1 MPHSDWV
8 GSSLTHAALLSVD
21 IDHFKSINDIF
32 YSIGDIVLRHVAGLL
47 GDAGREGSL
56 AIRMGGEE
64 FLLLPQP
71 RSSGRS

>member
-1 MPHSDWV
+1 MPPCYRSTSTISKASTTSFH
-8 GSSLTHAALLSVD
+8 
-21 IDHFKSINDIF
+21 
-32 YSIGDIVLRHVAGLL
+32 SIGDIVLRHGAGLL